1 MADNESDGPRAPVR
15 TDDISAGHS
24 AQDDD
29 RGNVEAP
36 RIPAGLRPFAPGDPR
51 AIAAGRRGAEVR
63 RARRAVDR
71 ARTLDVAA
79 ELRTLASTYEGA
91 SLGDVAASAA
101 LDMIGRVQRGEIA
114 PRDPADWVRV
124 LVDIAR
130 LERGQ
135 PTSTSLVAHIGTAD
149 SAARLAALQT
159 TARETL
165 SRVNGDSLSALTEVT
180 ADEDSHDEDEQADEQ
195 ADHPR

>member
-1 MADNESDGPRAPVR
+1 MADNESDGPRAHVR
-15 TDDISAGHS
+15 LDDETPGHN

-29 RGNVEAP
+29 VGNVEAP
-36 RIPAGLRPFAPGDPR
+36 RNRTGLVPFRAGEDWPR
-51 AIAAGRRGAEVR
+51 EAGKRSAAAR
-63 RARRAVDR
+63 RARRDITR
-71 ARTLDVAA
+71 AQHEEVSKGLASLVAA
-79 ELRTLASTYEGA
+79 YGRGDLA
-91 SLGDVAASAA
+91 DIAAAA
-101 LDMIGRVQRGEIA
+101 AMDMIGRVSRGEIQ

-135 PTSTSLVAHIGTAD
+135 PTSTSLVAHIGGAD

-165 SRVNGDSLSALTEVT
+165 SRVNGHALSALTEVT
-180 ADEDSHDEDEQADEQ
+180 ADEQADDEHEQAD
-195 ADHPR
+195 PPS